1 MPPAIT
7 TKSVLHH
14 PSCTMAQRFQ
24 LTQHAAESRGSLQ
37 TTQRQTDGVA
47 PPLRLL
53 PSALCAQQQPQAEGD
68 AARTLPIQQHRQ
80 HVQDDLPAAGQD
92 APGQRLTCNISSRHL
107 CNTGNICNISSTH
120 LCTRVT
126 FATSVADTCVT
137 RVTFATSVADTC
149 VTRVTSAT
157 PVAYAC
163 NMVNICN
170 ISSVYT
176 CDTVTSCNIS
186 RVYL

>member
-14 PSCTMAQRFQ
+14 PSCTKAQRFQ

-137 RVTFATSVADTC
+137 RVT
-149 VTRVTSAT
+149 SAT

>member
-1 MPPAIT
+1 
-7 TKSVLHH
+7 
-14 PSCTMAQRFQ
+14 MAQRFQ

-120 LCTRVT
+120 LCTK
-126 FATSVADTCVT
+126 
-137 RVTFATSVADTC
+137 VTFATSVADTC